1 MKFRCPKC
9 GTIFEEGVAACPG
22 CGQPFKWPTKQEVP
36 ATVPA
41 EEKVE
46 EKVEEKIEEKV
57 EEKPKKE
64 KKVKAPKEKKTRSN
78 PTLSA
83 RGIGIIITCALWF
96 VVILVA
102 VLTNSIFQSSKG
114 RLTGS
119 WESEQMDFLDNVEVK
134 VESEDPI
141 FKYFYIKYE
150 ENKDLFP
157 VMVYY
162 NLEFSKD
169 GTFNL
174 SLSSKDFELAA
185 ENVAKGIYNG
195 YFDAVKN
202 YFVLNNKDKTKVESF
217 LSDCGFTEEF
227 FMNKFK
233 DKWKP
238 GVPLQS
244 GTWEVDDTKLY
255 LTDKDGNCVKY
266 SLEFSGDTVTIPG
279 LVGTGKFT
287 KK

>member
-46 EKVEEKIEEKV
+46 EKVEEKIEEK
-57 EEKPKKE
+57 P
-64 KKVKAPKEKKTRSN
+64 APKPMSK
-78 PTLSA
+78 
-83 RGIGIIITCALWF
+83 RGKGILITCGFWF
-96 VVILVA
+96 VIILVA
-102 VLTNSIFQSSKG
+102 VLTSSIFQSSKD

-169 GTFNL
+169 GTFKL

-244 GTWEVDDTKLY
+244 GTWEVDENKLY
-255 LTDKDGNCVKY
+255 LTGEDGNCVKY